1 MAKAKR
7 KAKRGTP
14 KPKAAPGTAQPADRI
29 RAGYAKAE
37 QRNQA
42 VRESLDPLA
51 EGERP
56 GAVTA
61 GAIFSAIV
69 ALIFWVTTIVA
80 ATGAEINGSEPQ
92 PTGLAAFALIM
103 SVMAWGMWNRRYWA
117 VLGFQMLLVLLLLSA
132 AAGLI
137 TATTVL
143 QVVGTSLLILILGA
157 LFYFMVKAMA
167 RIQMPTRDPR

>member
-1 MAKAKR
+1 VAKPKR
-7 KAKRGTP
+7 KAKRGAP
-14 KPKAAPGTAQPADRI
+14 KPKPAGAPQTDRI

-37 QRNQA
+37 ERNQA

-69 ALIFWVTTIVA
+69 ALIFWVTTVLA

-143 QVVGTSLLILILGA
+143 QVIGTTVLILILGA

-167 RIQMPTRDPR
+167 RIQMPTRDP